1 MRGALPV
8 VRTPSGRGGARG
20 PDAGLPAPVTSHKSG
35 GRDQWSPPLAEA
47 PGDPVAAAWAALGE
61 VLDPEIPV
69 SLVDLGL
76 IYGLDFDEGV
86 VDVQVTF
93 TATAC
98 PCMEF
103 IREDIGDRL
112 DRESWV
118 REVRIEEVWS
128 PPWTTAR
135 ITDQG
140 KAKLRALGV
149 SA

>member
-1 MRGALPV
+1 MTTVAGV
-8 VRTPSGRGGARG
+8 
-20 PDAGLPAPVTSHKSG
+20 GLPPAVASHKSG

-47 PGDPVAAAWAALGE
+47 PPDPLAAAWDALRE

-76 IYGLDFDEGV
+76 IYGLDLDGGV
-86 VDVQVTF
+86 ARVRLTF

-112 DRESWV
+112 GREPWI
-118 REVRIEEVWS
+118 REVCIEEVWS

-135 ITDQG
+135 ITDEG

>member
-1 MRGALPV
+1 M
-8 VRTPSGRGGARG
+8 
-20 PDAGLPAPVTSHKSG
+20 SG

-47 PGDPVAAAWAALGE
+47 PDDPIGAAWAALGE

-76 IYGLDFDEGV
+76 VYGLGFDDGV
-86 VDVQVTF
+86 VDVQITF

-103 IREDIGDRL
+103 IREDISDRL
-112 DRESWV
+112 DQESWV
-118 REVRIEEVWS
+118 RKVRIEEVWS

>member
-1 MRGALPV
+1 MRGTLPV
-8 VRTPSGRGGARG
+8 IPTPAVPRKARG

-35 GRDQWSPPLAEA
+35 GRDQWSPPLTEA
-47 PGDPVAAAWAALGE
+47 PDDPLAAAWAALGE

-76 IYGLDFDEGV
+76 IYGLDFDDGV

-112 DRESWV
+112 DQESWV

-140 KAKLRALGV
+140 KAKLRELGV
-149 SA
+149 SS

>member
-1 MRGALPV
+1 MSTTLPV
-8 VRTPSGRGGARG
+8 LPGRPG
-20 PDAGLPAPVTSHKSG
+20 PDAGLPFQVTSHKSG
-35 GRDQWSPPLAEA
+35 GRDLWSPPLDSA
-47 PGDPVAAAWAALGE
+47 PEDPVAGAWDALGE
-61 VLDPEIPV
+61 VLDPEIPI

-76 IYGLDFDEGV
+76 VYGVDYDEGIV
-86 VDVQVTF
+86 TVRLTF

-103 IREDIGDRL
+103 IREDVTDRL
-112 DRESWV
+112 EQEPWV

-135 ITDQG
+135 ITSEG
-140 KAKLRALGV
+140 RRKLRTLGV